1 MGHNLSVIN
10 SIEVPSGDNAQ
21 STPILLENGYAVLR
35 EYWVSADDK
44 LRILAPGSNSWST
57 VNTNCES
64 IRNIVALNNES
75 IFFLC
80 GYLAGSISGS
90 STLYPVYFH
99 AYNTTSGTMSA
110 QHIGYA
116 DAYDSYIFNS
126 GYIAID
132 SDRILVTFT
141 NMAFTTLTN
150 IRFFTSM
157 TIEVNLT
164 SNVSTIYQQGYF
176 PFKSPGYDESPRR
189 VEGLAVPRPM
199 VRGESSLMIL
209 KGGPYATKYTNFK
222 IFEIDTDYDTVAD
235 RVDAFPFE
243 QSQWSDA
250 DG

>member
-1 MGHNLSVIN
+1 KQYQSIGGVINSSTKGEHIFVAKMNLSTFDIDSYTIFYTLGGNSNQYCKVAVFEESFVNSTTFKIVVTSYNEYTNSRCISISIGGTSYSATSVLSTNILVTMGHNLSVIN

-57 VNTNCES
+57 VNTNCEY

-90 STLYPVYFH
+90 PTLYPVYFH

-116 DAYDSYIFNS
+116 DAWDSYIFNS

-132 SDRILVTFT
+132 GDRILVTFT
-141 NMAFTTLTN
+141 SMAFTT
-150 IRFFTSM
+150 
-157 TIEVNLT
+157 
-164 SNVSTIYQQGYF
+164 
-176 PFKSPGYDESPRR
+176 
-189 VEGLAVPRPM
+189 
-199 VRGESSLMIL
+199 
-209 KGGPYATKYTNFK
+209 
-222 IFEIDTDYDTVAD
+222 
-235 RVDAFPFE
+235 
-243 QSQWSDA
+243 
-250 DG
+250 